1 MSDVKRVLLI
11 VSGGIAAYKSLE
23 LIRLLR
29 AGGIAVRCILTK
41 GGAQFVTP
49 LSLAALSGDTVYQE
63 LFSLTDESDMGHIEL
78 SRDADLLLVMPAS
91 ADIMAKMNA
100 GLADDLASTALLATD
115 KPVLAAPAMN
125 VRMWEHAATQD
136 NVRNLTARGV
146 GFIGPVEGDMAC
158 SEFGYG
164 RMAEPAD
171 IAEAVRN
178 ALAGGGRLK
187 GKRAV
192 VTSGPTYEPIDPVRY
207 LANRSSGRQGHA
219 IARALAAEGAET
231 ILISG
236 PTNLADPPGITVR
249 CVATALEMLAAC
261 EAELPADI
269 VVCAAAV
276 GDWRAVDG
284 APEKLKKNGHAPS
297 LKLTENP
304 DILAT
309 LSKPSKARP
318 ELIGG
323 FAAET
328 ENLIEAATDKRRAKG
343 CDWMLAND
351 VSPGTGTFGGDNNT
365 VHLIDDN
372 GVEDWPTL
380 SKDDVGRRLAN
391 RIALQIR
398 SKNS

>member
-1 MSDVKRVLLI
+1 MSDVKRVILI
-11 VSGGIAAYKSLE
+11 VTGGISAYKSLE

-49 LSLAALSGDTVYQE
+49 LSLAALCGDTVYQD
-63 LFSLTDESDMGHIEL
+63 LFSLTDESNMGHIEL

-91 ADIMAKMNA
+91 ADMLAKMNA

-125 VRMWEHAATQD
+125 VRMWEHPATQG
-136 NVRNLTARGV
+136 NVRSLTARGIR
-146 GFIGPVEGDMAC
+146 FIGPIEGDMAC
-158 SEFGYG
+158 GEFGYG
-164 RMAEPAD
+164 RLAEPPD
-171 IAEAVRN
+171 IAEAVRS
-178 ALAGGGRLK
+178 ALSGGGRLK

-192 VTSGPTYEPIDPVRY
+192 VTSGPTHEAIDPVRY

-219 IARALAAEGAET
+219 IARALAAEGTET

-236 PTNLADPPGITVR
+236 PTNLADPPGIAVR
-249 CVATALEMLAAC
+249 HVTTALEMLAAC

-276 GDWRAVDG
+276 GDWRAAGEASV
-284 APEKLKKNGHAPS
+284 KLKKNGHAPS
-297 LKLTENP
+297 LNLTENP

-309 LSKPSKARP
+309 LAKPSDARP
-318 ELIGG
+318 ELVVG

-328 ENLIEAATDKRRAKG
+328 ENLIAAATDKRRAKG

-351 VSPGTGTFGGDNNT
+351 VSAGTSTFGGDTNT

-380 SKDDVGRRLAN
+380 SKDEVGRRLAV
-391 RIALQIR
+391 RIALQIG
-398 SKNS
+398 SKNP

>member
-1 MSDVKRVLLI
+1 MSNVKRVLLI

-41 GGAQFVTP
+41 GGSQFVTP
-49 LSLAALSGDTVYQE
+49 LSLAALSGDTVYQD
-63 LFSLTDESDMGHIEL
+63 LFSLTDESGMGHIEL

-91 ADIMAKMNA
+91 ADIMAKMAA

-125 VRMWEHAATQD
+125 VRMWEHPATQD
-136 NVRNLTARGV
+136 NVRNLTARGIR
-146 GFIGPVEGDMAC
+146 FIGPVQGDMAC
-158 SEFGYG
+158 GEFGYG

-171 IAEAVRN
+171 IADAVRG
-178 ALAGGGRLK
+178 ALTGGGRLK
-187 GKRAV
+187 GQRAL
-192 VTSGPTYEPIDPVRY
+192 VTSGPTFEPIDPVRY

-219 IARALAAEGAET
+219 IARALAGEGAET
-231 ILISG
+231 VLISG

-249 CVATALEMLAAC
+249 HVATALEMLAAC
-261 EAELPADI
+261 EAEMPADI

-276 GDWRAVDG
+276 GDWRAADEAG
-284 APEKLKKNGHAPS
+284 QKLKKNGHAPS

-304 DILAT
+304 DILAI
-309 LSKPSKARP
+309 LSKPSAARP
-318 ELIGG
+318 QLVVG

-328 ENLIEAATDKRRAKG
+328 ENLIQAATDKRRAKG

-351 VSPGTGTFGGDNNT
+351 VSPGTDTFGGDNNT

-372 GVEDWPTL
+372 GVEDWPVL
-380 SKDDVGRRLAN
+380 SKDDVGRRLAV
-391 RIALQIR
+391 RIALQIG
-398 SKNS
+398 SKNP

>member
-23 LIRLLR
+23 LTRLLR

-49 LSLAALSGDTVYQE
+49 LSLAALSGDTVYQD

-115 KPVLAAPAMN
+115 KPVLVAPAMN
-125 VRMWEHAATQD
+125 VRMWEHPATQD
-136 NVRNLTARGV
+136 NVRNLTARGIR
-146 GFIGPVEGDMAC
+146 FIGPVEGDMAC
-158 SEFGYG
+158 GEFGYG
-164 RMAEPAD
+164 RLAEPAD
-171 IAEAVRN
+171 IAEAVRG
-178 ALAGGGRLK
+178 ALAGGGRLN

-192 VTSGPTYEPIDPVRY
+192 VTSGPTFEPIDPVRY

-219 IARALAAEGAET
+219 IARALAGEGAET
-231 ILISG
+231 ILVSG
-236 PTNLADPPGITVR
+236 PTSLADPPGITVR
-249 CVATALEMLAAC
+249 HVATALEMLAAC

-276 GDWRAVDG
+276 GDWRAADQAV
-284 APEKLKKNGHAPS
+284 EKLKKNGHAPS

-309 LSKPSKARP
+309 LSKPSAARP
-318 ELIGG
+318 ELVVG

-328 ENLIEAATDKRRAKG
+328 ENLIAAATDKRRAKG
-343 CDWMLAND
+343 CDWILAND
-351 VSPGTGTFGGDNNT
+351 VGPGTGTFGGDDNT
-365 VHLIDDN
+365 VHLIDDS

-380 SKDDVGRRLAN
+380 SKDEVGRRLAV
-391 RIALQIR
+391 RIALQIG
-398 SKNS
+398 SKNP

>member
-29 AGGIAVRCILTK
+29 SSGIAVRCILTK

-49 LSLAALSGDTVYQE
+49 LSLAALSGDTVYQD

-91 ADIMAKMNA
+91 ADILAKMSA

-115 KPVLAAPAMN
+115 KPVLVAPAMN

-136 NVRNLTARGV
+136 NVRNLTARGIR
-146 GFIGPVEGDMAC
+146 FIGPVEGDMAC
-158 SEFGYG
+158 GEFGYG
-164 RMAEPAD
+164 RLAEPAD
-171 IAEAVRN
+171 IAKEVQS
-178 ALAGGGRLK
+178 ALGGGGRLK

-192 VTSGPTYEPIDPVRY
+192 VTSGPTFEPIDPVRY

-219 IARALAAEGAET
+219 IARALADEGAET

-236 PTNLADPPGITVR
+236 PTNLADPPGLTVHH
-249 CVATALEMLAAC
+249 VATALEMLAAC

-276 GDWRAVDG
+276 GDWRAADEAV
-284 APEKLKKNGHAPS
+284 EKLKKNGHAPS

-309 LSKPSKARP
+309 LAKPSAARP
-318 ELIGG
+318 QLVVG

-328 ENLIEAATDKRRAKG
+328 ENLIAAATDKRRVKG
-343 CDWMLAND
+343 CDWILAND
-351 VSPGTGTFGGDNNT
+351 VSPGTGTFGGDDNT
-365 VHLIDDN
+365 VHLIDDS

-380 SKDDVGRRLAN
+380 SKDEVGRRLAA
-391 RIALQIR
+391 RIALQIG
-398 SKNS
+398 SKNP